1 MRAIWKGAISLGLVH
16 IPVSLY
22 PGSTSSTLDFD
33 LLDKRDFA
41 PVGYKRVNKRS
52 GKEVATADIVKGY
65 QHQKGE
71 YVVVEGRYT
80 GLYKPSGKTVDA
92 QVCHVLRFRD
102 GKLLSFQ

>member
-1 MRAIWKGAISLGLVH
+1 MSRVVWKGAITFGLVH

-22 PGSTSSTLDFD
+22 PGASAPSLDLD

-52 GKEVATADIVKGY
+52 GKEVARGDIVKGY

-71 YVVVEGRYT
+71 YVVVSEEDIRQANVKAT
-80 GLYKPSGKTVDA
+80 QTVDIQA
-92 QVCHVLRFRD
+92 FVEAAEIA
-102 GKLLSFQ
+102 